1 MSKIKKDKRKQE
13 KTMKMAI
20 LIVFSIISIIFTVY
34 MLMSRFFPLKYAVI
48 LIVAIVLLNFTIYA
62 LLLTKKKKWKTIL
75 SAILM
80 VISLIIFVLGAFAL
94 KDINRAIS
102 KVSSSQEVD
111 IYSIIVMK
119 NNPYKMAIE
128 VEQEDI
134 ALVDSDKQSII
145 QELLPNNRDY
155 ITNAYSSYPELVE
168 ALYEGT
174 EQFILFDEAFREI
187 IYNVYANFDV
197 ETRVLVSTNPNI
209 IEELKNAKIRSPL
222 EYYDIIKK
230 DKADKPEKGDYTEY
244 ESTKVENAEP
254 FTMLISGIDTYGH
267 INTKS
272 RSDVN
277 IVLAINPQKHEILM
291 VPVVRDA
298 YVTIAGT
305 GFKDKLTHAGVLGVE
320 TTKNSVANAL
330 GMPIDVYVKVNFTT
344 LVELVDTLGGVTVDN
359 PISFSGAGHHFPA
372 GKIRLNG
379 AEALAFSRERKS
391 LAAGDFDRGMNQTRV
406 IKGIINEVIQP
417 KSITKF
423 STILEQ
429 LSDSFITDL
438 SDQAIRS
445 IVQNQL
451 NTGGS
456 WTVNSTSIT
465 AQGQMGLP
473 SYMMP
478 GYSLYFAVLNEDSII
493 DVREKLLQVINE

>member
-1 MSKIKKDKRKQE
+1 MNKSKTDKRKQE

-20 LIVFSIISIIFTVY
+20 LIVFSIISVLFTVY
-34 MLMSRFFPLKYAVI
+34 VLMSRFLPLRYAAVLI
-48 LIVAIVLLNFTIYA
+48 LIIVFLNFAVYF

-80 VISLIIFVLGAFAL
+80 VISLIVFALGAFAL
-94 KDINRAIS
+94 RDVNRAIS
-102 KVSSSQEVD
+102 KVSSAEETD
-111 IYSIIVMK
+111 IYSIIVMN

-134 ALVDSDKQSII
+134 ALVESGQQALI

-155 ITNAYSSYPELVE
+155 ETNAYSSYPELVE

-187 IYNVYANFDV
+187 VYSVHANFDI

-244 ESTKVENAEP
+244 ESKKVENAEP

-330 GMPIDVYVKVNFTT
+330 GMPIDAYVKVNFTT

-359 PISFSGAGHHFPA
+359 PIAFSAFGNHFSA

-391 LAAGDFDRGMNQTRV
+391 LAGGDFDRGMNQTRV
-406 IKGIINEVIQP
+406 IKGLINEVIQP
-417 KSITKF
+417 QNITKF

-478 GYSLYFAVLNEDSII
+478 GYSLYFAVLNEDS
-493 DVREKLLQVINE
+493 VVEARNQLLAVLE